1 MGAVHTTHSGA
12 GADGRDAAPNSGAQ
26 AGSAGHDQGSED
38 HDQGA
43 GDVDESLPAAEARR
57 LREEV
62 AQLRKAVE
70 SRPVIDQA
78 RGVLMASW
86 HCGPETAWRILVD
99 TSQHTNTKV
108 REIAAL
114 LTRATHDRPLPDWLR
129 RAVSAA
135 YVRVTR
141 AARENGLSAR

>member
-12 GADGRDAAPNSGAQ
+12 GADGRDAGPNSGAQ
-26 AGSAGHDQGSED
+26 AGSAEQEEGP
-38 HDQGA
+38 

-129 RAVSAA
+129 RAVSAS

-141 AARENGLSAR
+141 AARENGLSAK

>member
-1 MGAVHTTHSGA
+1 MSLPV
-12 GADGRDAAPNSGAQ
+12 APS
-26 AGSAGHDQGSED
+26 GSAGHDQGSEG
-38 HDQGA
+38 HGQGPEA
-43 GDVDESLPAAEARR
+43 ADESLPAAEARR

-86 HCGPETAWRILVD
+86 RCGPDTAWRILVD

-114 LTRATHDRPLPDWLR
+114 LTRATHDQPLPGWLR
-129 RAVSAA
+129 RAVSAS

-141 AARENGLSAR
+141 AARENGLSAK